1 MSARAAI
8 LFLAFVGLAQ
18 AGYAGEAVSDGSF
31 ESEERFFE
39 KDGEAI
45 FKNVCAACHM
55 PDAKGAEG
63 AARYPSLAGN
73 PKLRVAAYPVF
84 VVTNGQGA
92 MPPFARRLTPEQI
105 ASVINYVRTHFG
117 NAYSDAVTPAEVQ
130 AVSR

>member
-8 LFLAFVGLAQ
+8 LLMLLLGLAQ
-18 AGYAGEAVSDGSF
+18 AGYAGQAVSDGSF
-31 ESEERFFE
+31 ESEERFLE
-39 KDGEAI
+39 KDGEEI

-73 PKLRVAAYPVF
+73 PKLRVAAYPIF

-92 MPPFARRLTPEQI
+92 MPSFARRLTPEQI
-105 ASVINYVRTHFG
+105 ASVVNYLRTHFG
-117 NAYSDAVTPAEVQ
+117 NAYKDSVTPAEVL
-130 AVSR
+130 AVMP

>member
-8 LFLAFVGLAQ
+8 LLVAFVGLAQ
-18 AGYAGEAVSDGSF
+18 AGYAEEAVSDGSF
-31 ESEERFFE
+31 ESEERFLE
-39 KDGEAI
+39 KGGEAI

-73 PKLRVAAYPVF
+73 PKLRVASYPVF
-84 VVTNGQGA
+84 VVANGQGA
-92 MPPFARRLTPEQI
+92 MPSFARRLTPEQI
-105 ASVINYVRTHFG
+105 SSVINYVRTHFG
-117 NAYSDAVTPAEVQ
+117 NAYSDAVTPGEVQ

>member
-1 MSARAAI
+1 MIARAAFLLA
-8 LFLAFVGLAQ
+8 LFAGVAQ
-18 AGYAGEAVSDGSF
+18 AGYAAEAVTDGSF
-31 ESEERFFE
+31 EGEERFLE
-39 KDGEAI
+39 KGGEAI
-45 FKNVCAACHM
+45 FKNICAACHM

-92 MPPFARRLTPEQI
+92 MPSFARKLTPEQI

-117 NAYSDAVTPAEVQ
+117 NAYSDLVTPAEVQ
-130 AVSR
+130 AVRP